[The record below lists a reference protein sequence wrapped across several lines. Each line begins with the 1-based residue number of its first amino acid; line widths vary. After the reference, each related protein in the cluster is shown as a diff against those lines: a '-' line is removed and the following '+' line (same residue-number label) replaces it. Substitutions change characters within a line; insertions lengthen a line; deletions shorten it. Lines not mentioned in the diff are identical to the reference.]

1 LDPSRK
7 TAVMQFLVEAKLVQS
22 VEGRGPIITLDGADL
37 RGANLSDANLSGAV
51 LFDANLSDA
60 NLSRADLS
68 GARGITE
75 EQLEEQ
81 AKTLKDTTMPNGLVH
96 P

>member
-1 LDPSRK
+1 MVAHYPQARRLNSP
-7 TAVMQFLVEAKLVQS
+7 
-22 VEGRGPIITLDGADL
+22 GGAD
-37 RGANLSDANLSGAV
+37 LSDANLSGAV